1 MSIFR
6 SKHILLVIL
15 CSAFLILL
23 IRNSYKEMEM
33 SLQLHLRQAEENL
46 QLLENEFKHVNI
58 KTVHSQYVLIALNN
72 ISNRSQTIS
81 NPNSNADSNQA
92 IAKQELLELFDFFH
106 ESNLYLLDVD
116 ILEGV
121 FKSEKGLLNTK
132 LGLVD
137 FNKAEEFSN
146 RTFHL
151 EKIKTLFDA
160 SASDNTHINYGI
172 SVNDFE
178 DFYKVRFIW
187 YFIGHELIVLN
198 VLCLMFR
205 V

>member
-1 MSIFR
+1 MTIFR
-6 SKHILLVIL
+6 SKYILLVIL

-23 IRNSYKEMEM
+23 IRNSYKQKEM

-46 QLLENEFKHVNI
+46 QLLRNEFKHVNI
-58 KTVHSQYVLIALNN
+58 KTAHSQYVLIALKN
-72 ISNRSQTIS
+72 INLTQTTS
-81 NPNSNADSNQA
+81 SPNSNADSNQA
-92 IAKQELLELFDFFH
+92 IAKHELLELLDFFH

-121 FKSEKGLLNTK
+121 FKSEKGLLNSK

-137 FNKAEEFSN
+137 FNKADEFRN

-160 SASDNTHINYGI
+160 SASDNTQINYGI

-178 DFYKVRFIW
+178 DFYKVSFILEF
-187 YFIGHELIVLN
+187 YRSDKNCFK
-198 VLCLMFR
+198 CLMFIES
-205 V
+205 